1 MRVNQG
7 QLQLA
12 AVVMGLA
19 MPAALLWLSGHFR
32 TLTRA
37 EGGTP
42 GLALAALG
50 GGILTAASSVVGALV
65 LGTTATRVTDLGPA
79 GARVW
84 WTMHLL
90 STGATLLGLLLLI
103 GATAAVCLQR
113 QLFAQWFAVA
123 SVVLALASMIGAF
136 TIGYDTAGIQVVAGI
151 AICSTPSGSSWSA
164 SSCGVTPQS
173 HDPRR
178 DDEPLRWPASAD
190 HQPAQ
195 RPVGQGHCSDP
206 EDAQHATGDDGEG
219 RRGHA
224 GQQPSAEVADIRAGD
239 TDDVLDGTDPT
250 AM

>member
-1 MRVNQG
+1 MESRQVAGVAGALSVRVAALGGAVFFALVLVYAGLTSGAPSATDSRRVIFDYLTDNQG

-19 MPAALLWLSGHFR
+19 MPAALLWLSGHFQA
-32 TLTRA
+32 LTRA

-50 GGILTAASSVVGALV
+50 GGVLTAASSVVGALV

-113 QLFAQWFAVA
+113 QLFARWFAVA

-151 AICSTPSGSSWSA
+151 AI
-164 SSCGVTPQS
+164 
-173 HDPRR
+173 
-178 DDEPLRWPASAD
+178 
-190 HQPAQ
+190 
-195 RPVGQGHCSDP
+195 
-206 EDAQHATGDDGEG
+206 
-219 RRGHA
+219 
-224 GQQPSAEVADIRAGD
+224 
-239 TDDVLDGTDPT
+239 VLDSVWIFLVSIFLWRDT
-250 AM
+250 AVALPAP

>member
-1 MRVNQG
+1 MESRQVAGVAGALSVRVAALGGAVFFALVLVYAGLTSGAPSATDSRRVIFDYLTDNQG

-32 TLTRA
+32 ALTRA

-50 GGILTAASSVVGALV
+50 GGVLTAASSVVGALV

-113 QLFAQWFAVA
+113 QLFARWFAVA

-151 AICSTPSGSSWSA
+151 AI
-164 SSCGVTPQS
+164 
-173 HDPRR
+173 
-178 DDEPLRWPASAD
+178 
-190 HQPAQ
+190 
-195 RPVGQGHCSDP
+195 
-206 EDAQHATGDDGEG
+206 
-219 RRGHA
+219 
-224 GQQPSAEVADIRAGD
+224 
-239 TDDVLDGTDPT
+239 VLDSVWIFLVSIFLWRDP
-250 AM
+250 AVARPAP